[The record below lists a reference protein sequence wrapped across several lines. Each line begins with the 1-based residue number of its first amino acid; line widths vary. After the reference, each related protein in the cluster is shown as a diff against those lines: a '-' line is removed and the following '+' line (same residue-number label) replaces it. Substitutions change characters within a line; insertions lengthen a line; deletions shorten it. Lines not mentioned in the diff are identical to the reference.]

1 MVRNQRVSRP
11 TEARPPIRELQ
22 LATLVDA
29 APEGPEWLH
38 EQKFD
43 GYRILAELDAGKV
56 RLLSRRFKDWTAEFP
71 DVVAAVA
78 KLPAKRAL
86 LDGEVAAVLP
96 DGRTSFQALQNERA
110 GAHIAYF
117 VFDLLA
123 LDGEDLTPL
132 ALEERKARLE
142 RLVAGTPGVIKY
154 SDHITGSGRAFFA
167 LACQRGLEGIISKR
181 RDKPYLP
188 GRGPTWQKTKCLLR
202 QELVIG
208 GFTDPE
214 GSRTGIGALL
224 VGYYGADGKLAYAG
238 KVGTGFSHALLGE
251 LRALLA
257 PLERTDS
264 PFAPVP
270 TTAWTG
276 AHRHWVAP
284 ELVGEVAFAE
294 WTNDG
299 RLRHP
304 SFQGLRRDKPA
315 RDVVRE
321 AAVAIAPS
329 EADAEKPK
337 ATRKKPAV
345 SAGKAPGRA
354 PPSRRKRRRGSPGRP
369 RSVRSRRR
377 R

>member
-1 MVRNQRVSRP
+1 MARSSQRVARE
-11 TEARPPIRELQ
+11 TAARPPVTELQ
-22 LATLVDA
+22 LATLVA
-29 APEGPEWLH
+29 EAPEGPEWLH

-43 GYRILAELDAGKV
+43 GYRILAELDRGTV

-78 KLPAKRAL
+78 RLPARHAL
-86 LDGEVAAVLP
+86 IDGEVAAVQP
-96 DGRTSFQALQNERA
+96 DGRTSFQALQNGRT

-123 LDGEDLTPL
+123 LDGDDLTALPL
-132 ALEERKARLE
+132 EARKARLAA
-142 RLVAGTPGVIKY
+142 LVQTQAPGVVKY
-154 SDHITGSGRAFFA
+154 SDHVLGSGREFFA

-224 VGYYGADGKLAYAG
+224 VGYYGADGKLVYAG

-257 PLERTDS
+257 PLERAAA
-264 PFAPVP
+264 PFTPAPP
-270 TTAWTG
+270 AAWTG
-276 AHRHWVAP
+276 GKRHWVAP
-284 ELVGEVAFAE
+284 ELVGEVAFSE
-294 WTNDG
+294 WTHDG

-321 AAVAIAPS
+321 VPVT
-329 EADAEKPK
+329 PR
-337 ATRKKPAV
+337 TR
-345 SAGKAPGRA
+345 GRRA
-354 PPSRRKRRRGSPGRP
+354 R
-369 RSVRSRRR
+369 
-377 R
+377 